1 MIEKSF
7 LDAIPSILEY
17 KLYGLITVVLLII
30 FSLLIYLINKDNPK
44 IAVIKIIKLFIYVSL
59 AMFISFLMFQYFN
72 KPIAK
77 EWSIGGNIEL
87 KDYNN
92 KILHKIL
99 KDKCGNSLNKSIT
112 IEKFLENN
120 LKIIVLPNLP
130 YKSFISSHFTA
141 KIPEHLGTNNLK
153 ILFEIDGFHCI
164 SDNCQMKLNNTNYN
178 PELKIIFIQDKPDI
192 EECTSLSTI
201 EPH

>member
-1 MIEKSF
+1 MEIPLIDNLETF
-7 LDAIPSILEY
+7 LKHDINGLIALVLFIFFVLLLYVIKKKDIKTPVINIIKPFMYFVLALIVVFFMY
-17 KLYGLITVVLLII
+17 KLL
-30 FSLLIYLINKDNPK
+30 D
-44 IAVIKIIKLFIYVSL
+44 
-59 AMFISFLMFQYFN
+59 
-72 KPIAK
+72 KPGVK

-87 KDYNN
+87 KDYDN
-92 KILHKIL
+92 KILHKIS
-99 KDKCGNSLNKSIT
+99 KDKCGNPLNKSIT
-112 IEKFLENN
+112 IEKFLDNN

-141 KIPEHLGTNNLK
+141 KIPEHLGKNNLK